1 MVFPNRIAL
10 SINEKKARNWINLKK
25 NVQEISQQ

>member
-25 NVQEISQQ
+25 NAPEISKE